1 MGPAGRCISDT
12 IRFYCWV
19 NITNRRKL
27 AYSFVVSDF
36 WGSAVLVQF
45 RTFIVLIQ
53 YFMHRLCVL
62 AFALTALVLVVLTA
76 LAAFGSVPWLGLSVT
91 VGDTVFDQAGKFTQI
106 GGTALAV
113 MLCFFLPANARIM
126 KLETSHRRFTIGM
139 HDVAR
144 AYALAHAAD
153 REGVFHL
160 SSEFD
165 AVRERLA
172 YLRDHPDLESLEPQ
186 LLEVAAQMS
195 HISRELAEI
204 YSAEKVERAR
214 DCLRQRQR
222 EVARFNTRID
232 AAKQITSELKHWLHE
247 VELEEAVAASQL
259 QRLREDLDEVLPEL
273 GDERIAQADGTV
285 IDLAAKAAE

>member
-1 MGPAGRCISDT
+1 MLVHLRT
-12 IRFYCWV
+12 I
-19 NITNRRKL
+19 L
-27 AYSFVVSDF
+27 
-36 WGSAVLVQF
+36 VLFQH
-45 RTFIVLIQ
+45 LIQ
-53 YFMHRLCVL
+53 RICVL
-62 AFALTALVLVVLTA
+62 AFALTALALVLVTSM
-76 LAAFGSVPWLGLSVT
+76 AAFGLVPWLEFSVT

-113 MLCFFLPANARIM
+113 MLCFFLPANTRIM

-172 YLRDHPDLESLEPQ
+172 YLRDHPDLESFEPQ

-195 HISRELAEI
+195 HISHELAEI

-222 EVARFNTRID
+222 EVAALQHAHRRGKADHLRVETLASRGRTRRG
-232 AAKQITSELKHWLHE
+232 
-247 VELEEAVAASQL
+247 VAASQL
-259 QRLREDLDEVLPEL
+259 QRLREDLDAVLPEL
-273 GDERIAQADGTV
+273 GEERVARADGTV